1 MEMAESKRRI
11 FTNLFLIAFCAFGS
25 MLVVYRVK
33 KNLQEEKGQNIY
45 VQNSKR
51 YEQDNKKS

>member
-11 FTNLFLIAFCAFGS
+11 FTNLLLIAFCAFGS
-25 MLVVYRVK
+25 MIVVYKVK
-33 KNLQEEKGQNIY
+33 KNLEEEKGQNIY

-51 YEQDNKKS
+51 YQQDNKKS